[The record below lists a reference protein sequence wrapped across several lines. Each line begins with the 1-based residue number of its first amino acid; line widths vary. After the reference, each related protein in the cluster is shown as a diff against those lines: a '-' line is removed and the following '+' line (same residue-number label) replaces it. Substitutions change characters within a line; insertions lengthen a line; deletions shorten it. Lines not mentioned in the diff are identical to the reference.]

1 MINQSINP
9 VLKGLMYQLLWFL
22 FFANAFACFVRIPA
36 RTVVDVSSGIF
47 LGILVIHYLYEWM
60 RSLKTKKVKMISLL
74 MLPLILMPV
83 ISAIQAARVFG
94 QPAIYGFLA
103 QRQVFMALCAHF
115 IVTALERKWLS
126 EDSFEKYFVRS
137 LQILLFIFL
146 IFYMFVNPSRF
157 IDTDFVTFSPNK
169 GVRYEFPD
177 SCIYGLFLYSL
188 FKVWIKKEKKWWVTV
203 AFSLFYILVY
213 LLDRTQLVALA
224 GTVGLY
230 VLLNFSISRMIR
242 MVILGAFG
250 ILLVFGLLAFMA
262 PDFLDK
268 NLKLYATAFET
279 LTGEKVAE
287 SSTNIRFLESK
298 IALAGFT
305 DHQAI
310 GVGFLSTRW
319 NDGFRMINKYFYP
332 TDVGLLG
339 NLYVYGIIGTLV
351 FYIPFLF
358 ALKYHFK
365 LRKEHA
371 TLLVASQYVLI
382 FLFADMLTAATNQKF
397 YGVIAVFFGIV
408 YYYRFRNNKEED
420 FELQ

>member
-9 VLKGLMYQLLWFL
+9 VFKGLMYQLLWFL

-47 LGILVIHYLYEWM
+47 LGILVIHYGYEWL
-60 RSLKTKKVKMISLL
+60 RALKTKKVKMISLL

-94 QPAIYGFLA
+94 QPVIYGFLA

-115 IVTALERKWLS
+115 IVTSLERKWLS
-126 EDSFEKYFVRS
+126 EESFEKYFVRS

-157 IDTDFVTFSPNK
+157 IDTDFVTLSPNK
-169 GVRYEFPD
+169 GFRYEFPD

-188 FKVWIKKEKKWWVTV
+188 FKVWIQKEKKWWLTV
-203 AFSLFYILVY
+203 LFSLFYILVY

-262 PDFLDK
+262 PDFLNK

-339 NLYVYGIIGTLV
+339 NLYVYGIIVGHHST
-351 FYIPFLF
+351 P
-358 ALKYHFK
+358 KC
-365 LRKEHA
+365 
-371 TLLVASQYVLI
+371 SLI
-382 FLFADMLTAATNQKF
+382 
-397 YGVIAVFFGIV
+397 
-408 YYYRFRNNKEED
+408 
-420 FELQ
+420 